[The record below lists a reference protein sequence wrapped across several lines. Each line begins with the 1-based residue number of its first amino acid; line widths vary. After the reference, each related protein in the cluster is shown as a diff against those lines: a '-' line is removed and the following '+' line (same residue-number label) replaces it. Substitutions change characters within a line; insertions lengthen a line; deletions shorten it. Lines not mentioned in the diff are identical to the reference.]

1 MKETLWGPESRLGL
15 LTELT
20 PSVPLSG
27 SLVSLSERGLVLV
40 LPPCPQASWL
50 TLRSLDSS
58 LFISLHRALVL
69 FSLENSSPQSSSLFP
84 FW

>member
-15 LTELT
+15 LAELA
-20 PSVPLSG
+20 PSLPLSG
-27 SLVSLSERGLVLV
+27 FLASLSVQGLVPV

-50 TLRSLDSS
+50 TLQSPDSS
-58 LFISLHRALVL
+58 LFISLRRALVL
-69 FSLENSSPQSSSLFP
+69 FSLENSSPLSSFLFP